1 MKIKINGKIL
11 ELEKGISINNVILYH
26 NVDPKTVVVELNE
39 RIIKKT
45 DWNAIS
51 LKENDAMEI
60 IAFVG
65 GG

>member
-1 MKIKINGKIL
+1 MKIKINGKRL

-26 NVDPKTVVVELNE
+26 DVDPETVVVELNGK
-39 RIIKKT
+39 IIKRTEWKGV
-45 DWNAIS
+45 S